1 MLKRETSAGEGTKP
15 HGHRTDAERSC
26 ASDLGT
32 RCRNVPSNPSRREF
46 LIGAGA
52 SIAIL
57 VLGIPQAG
65 AKTSPALKVGLI
77 LPEGGPSSDEAKSLA
92 AGFDLFWKENGSPV
106 PEILRKDSG
115 PNDEATLEALTD
127 LAVNN
132 EVRFLIGPPT
142 PAGSEKIVHGLTAGK
157 AILFVTNPCVRLVAG
172 EMCTSASFR
181 LCPNTWQSSQP
192 LAAWALKS
200 LGRRVFITGLDD
212 PQGNE
217 EADFFA
223 YGFDRAGGSFGDRV
237 MAASKEADMA
247 AVLSAAAKAKPDFV
261 FASFRQQSAREF
273 LKAWSGA
280 SLPKQVPVIGPGGL
294 TAFPH
299 TLQELGSSC
308 AGVKTLTTMK
318 KPAEFED
325 RLKKQLGREVPYV
338 CRAAEGYDIG
348 QVIAR
353 VMKEGAV
360 GTGDVSEIAG
370 FIEGIDITGPRGKIR
385 FDKNHEPILDVM
397 IQEWEPSGNTFSQ
410 KVVKDLGS
418 CSSPDFGC
426 GKVGFPRRPGPE
438 IKDEEP
444 VWVDESE

>member
-15 HGHRTDAERSC
+15 HGHRTDAGSSC
-26 ASDLGT
+26 ASDFGT
-32 RCRNVPSNPSRREF
+32 GCRNVPFTPSRREF

-57 VLGIPQAG
+57 MSGLPQAR

-77 LPEGGPSSDEAKSLA
+77 LPEGGASADEAESLA
-92 AGFDLFWKENGSPV
+92 AGFDLFWKEHGSPA
-106 PEILRKDSG
+106 PEILRRDSG
-115 PNDEATLEALTD
+115 PNDEKTLEALTD

-142 PAGSEKIVHGLTAGK
+142 LEGSEKVIHGLTAGK

-172 EMCTSASFR
+172 ELCTSASFR

-192 LAAWALKS
+192 LAAWALKN
-200 LGRRVFITGLDD
+200 LGRRVFITGVDD

-237 MAASKEADMA
+237 MAAPKGADMA
-247 AVLSAAAKAKPDFV
+247 VVLSAAAKAKPDFV
-261 FASFRQQSAREF
+261 FASFRQQSAQDF
-273 LKAWSGA
+273 VKAWTGVS
-280 SLPKQVPVIGPGGL
+280 SEKPVPVIGPDGL

-299 TLQELGSSC
+299 TLQGLGSAGS
-308 AGVKTLTTMK
+308 GVKTLTTIK
-318 KPAEFED
+318 KAAEIED

-338 CRAAEGYDIG
+338 GRAAEGYDIG

-353 VMKEGAV
+353 AMKDESAGK
-360 GTGDVSEIAG
+360 GDVSEIAKV
-370 FIEGIDITGPRGKIR
+370 IEGMEITGPRGKIR
-385 FDKNHEPILDVM
+385 FDKNHEPILEAMV
-397 IQEWEPSGNTFSQ
+397 QEWEASGGTLSQ
-410 KVVKDLGS
+410 KIVADLGS
-418 CSSPDFGC
+418 CKSPDFGC
-426 GKVGFPRRPGPE
+426 GKVGFPKRPGPE